1 MTRTKRRW
9 FAIPVML
16 SLAAVAACG
25 GDDGRQAAV
34 DTTAAATTAAA
45 TETTTAATDT
55 TAGGSDTT
63 AADGTDTTAA
73 GGGTTATTATTTPE
87 ADGETFG
94 DLAWPCGPGDG
105 ANADDGSVPGVTA
118 DSVAIATGDD
128 AGYPS
133 SPGLN
138 HQMTDAINAL
148 AAKCNELG
156 GINGRQIK
164 VNYYDAAI
172 TNVATAIQGACDGGN
187 FFLVGEGWSFDSAQE
202 EIRHNCGLP
211 AMPTYTVSGA
221 FAMAPDVYQ
230 GVPNPAD
237 ETPSGTFAMIA
248 ELFPEEIK
256 AVATMGGNFSAT
268 QETIDKARAVAPEY
282 GWNFVGERIEYDIFT
297 PVTDWTPFVKQ
308 VQDLNATMVYWAGS
322 CLPNLQKFAQTAKQN
337 GLDVPIVTDA
347 NHYEEACAAANTD
360 GAMDNVFL
368 RFAFVPFE
376 EAADSKAVTDY
387 VDLVEGDGGDIS
399 LLGMQA
405 TSSFLLWAQAA
416 SDCGATLTRECVLE
430 NAANVHSWTAGGLH
444 AETDPGGNHP
454 PSCNTV
460 LKLEGNTYV
469 RVAPT
474 EPASYECDPSWV
486 GTVTDVP
493 ALAPLNLD
501 ENRKSHQF
509 G

>member
-1 MTRTKRRW
+1 MSLTNRRW
-9 FAIPVML
+9 FAAPTL
-16 SLAAVAACG
+16 LAVLTIAACG
-25 GDDGRQAAV
+25 GTDRQASTETTTPAAATTAPS
-34 DTTAAATTAAA
+34 DTTAAASSTDSTVTEGAET
-45 TETTTAATDT
+45 TETTVAPAGAET
-55 TAGGSDTT
+55 TAP
-63 AADGTDTTAA
+63 AAA
-73 GGGTTATTATTTPE
+73 
-87 ADGETFG
+87 GETFG

-105 ANADDGSVPGVTA
+105 GNIDDGSVPGVTA
-118 DSVAIATGDD
+118 DSISIATGDD
-128 AGYPS
+128 AGYAT

-138 HQMTDAINAL
+138 RQVTDAVNAL

-187 FFLVGEGWSFDSAQE
+187 FFLVGEGWSFDSGQE
-202 EIRHNCGLP
+202 EIRHGCGLP
-211 AMPTYTVSGA
+211 AVPSYTVSAA

-248 ELFPEEIK
+248 EQFPEEVK
-256 AVATMGGNFSAT
+256 AVVTLGGNYSAT
-268 QETIDKARAVAPEY
+268 QESIDKVRAVAPDF
-282 GWNFVGERIEYDIFT
+282 GWDFVADRLEYDIFGQ
-297 PVTDWTPFVKQ
+297 VTDWTPIVKQ
-308 VQDLNATMVYWAGS
+308 MQDAGAKMVYWAGS
-322 CLPNLQKFAQTAKQN
+322 CLPNLQKFAQTAAQN

-360 GAMDNVFL
+360 GAMDNVYL

-376 EAADSKAVTDY
+376 EAAESAAVTDY
-387 VDLVEGDGGDIS
+387 MDLVAADGGDVS
-399 LLGMQA
+399 MLGMQA
-405 TSSFLLWAQAA
+405 SSSFLLWAQAA
-416 SDCGATLTRECVLE
+416 SQCGAALTRECVLE
-430 NAANVHSWTAGGLH
+430 NLSTITSWTGGGLH
-444 AETDPGGNHP
+444 AETNPGDNHP

-460 LKLEGNTYV
+460 LKIEGTGYV

-474 EPASYECDPSWV
+474 EAATYECDPSWV
-486 GTVTDVP
+486 STVTGVP